1 MKKSILLCT
10 AAALVALASVASA
23 QSGGSPKLLTH
34 GEVNSLIDVRELKTA
49 PDGTVTAT
57 LVNNSNTIMRDVKL
71 LVRYAWVWKNERHP
85 GEDGPGRSLYVPVS
99 GDIAAGA
106 SVPFSYTPSP
116 PLPSR
121 TDGNFVT
128 TVSVQGFTQVGE

>member
-1 MKKSILLCT
+1 MKKAILWCA
-10 AAALVALASVASA
+10 AAALAATVSTASA
-23 QSGGSPKLLTH
+23 QNGDPAKLLNH
-34 GEVNSLIDVRELKTA
+34 RELNALIDVRDLKTA

-57 LVNNSNTIMRDVKL
+57 LVNNASTIMRDVKL

-99 GDIAAGA
+99 GDIAAKA

-128 TVSVQGFTQVGE
+128 TVSVQSFTQVGE